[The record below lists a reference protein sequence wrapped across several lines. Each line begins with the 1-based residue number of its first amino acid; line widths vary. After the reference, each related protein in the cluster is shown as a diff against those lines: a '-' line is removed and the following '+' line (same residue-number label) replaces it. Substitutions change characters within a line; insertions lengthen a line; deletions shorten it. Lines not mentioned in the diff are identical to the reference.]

1 MSTPLRI
8 LFSFSTH
15 ATTTTSSSFNIST
28 VDEFSFAASS
38 TADAASASSDAYK
51 PTYFSMVT
59 EKERCVLE
67 REKERERESARPKSL
82 VSIVIEFQ
90 HLDAV
95 QPNGSR
101 CG

>member
-67 REKERERESARPKSL
+67 REKERERVRDPK
-82 VSIVIEFQ
+82 VW
-90 HLDAV
+90 
-95 QPNGSR
+95 
-101 CG
+101 